1 MTDSTWQITEERF
14 DPQQQA
20 HHETIFT
27 IGNGYLGTRGTFEE
41 NIPGENRATFVHGVF
56 DDAPIIFTELAN
68 FPDWLELE
76 VRLNGQRFTV
86 LEGEVLDYRRW
97 LDLRTGLLTRQV
109 RWRSPLGQVVQLG
122 FERFASLA
130 DPHLMMVRLTVTPE
144 DADLDVELHAGLNG
158 EADNE
163 GLKHWRW
170 VAQGQEEGI
179 AWLELRTRSSNLG
192 VALGMHLHLHITN
205 GPLAHQTWDVRSHP
219 TLVGRAALRAGQT
232 LTAEKVVA
240 IATQRQTPDPRALV
254 LRKLNAL
261 RHPTWAA
268 LWQAHQAAWQTAWQQ
283 CDVEIEGDDEA
294 QLAIRFNLF
303 QLLIAAPANDERVN
317 IGAKTLSGY
326 GYRGHAFWD
335 TEIFMLPFFTCTRPE
350 LARNL
355 LSYRYHCLPGAR
367 RKASANG
374 WRGAQYPWES
384 AATGDEVTPT
394 WVPHLNDPKQLV
406 RIWTGDIEIHISAD
420 VTYAIWQYVRVS
432 GDEGFLLER
441 GAEIILETARFWAE
455 RAEWNET
462 QQRYEYTDVIGPDE
476 YHDHVDNNAYTNY
489 LARWNLNLGMQL
501 AGWLEKEHPQ
511 AGQALFER
519 LALTEAERQHWQQV
533 AAALYCPMDAHSRQV
548 EQFDGYF
555 ARRDVDLA
563 ALEPRTRSVQ
573 ALLGIEG
580 ANETQVLKQPDVLML
595 IYLLPELFDEE
606 TRRANYAY
614 YTPRTDHTYGSSLG
628 PSIQAILACRMGSM
642 EEAWDHFQRAASA
655 DLHDVRG
662 NAGDGIHGASAGG
675 LWQAVVFGFGGLRLT
690 ESGWC
695 AAPRL
700 PAHWKRLRFT
710 VQWHGQPQTFDLTPG
725 GAA

>member
-1 MTDSTWQITEERF
+1 MSDSTWQIVEERF

-27 IGNGYLGTRGTFEE
+27 IGNGYLGTRGAFEE
-41 NIPGENRATFVHGVF
+41 FTPGEKRATFVHGVF

-76 VRLNGQRFTV
+76 IWANGQRFD
-86 LEGEVLDYRRW
+86 LQQGEVLNYRRW

-109 RWRSPLGQVVQLG
+109 RWRTPQGLVLQLC
-122 FERFASLA
+122 FERFASLD
-130 DPHLMMVRLTVTPE
+130 DPHLAIVRLKVTPE
-144 DADLDVELHAGLNG
+144 NGEAEIELHAGLNG

-163 GLKHWRW
+163 GLKHWHW
-170 VAQGQEEGI
+170 VTQQQHQQSSV
-179 AWLELRTRSSNLG
+179 LTLRTRANKLEVSM
-192 VALGMHLHLHITN
+192 GMHLHLHSP
-205 GPLAHQTWDVRSHP
+205 GPYAHQAWDVRNHP
-219 TLVGRAALRAGQT
+219 TLVGRAALKPGQT

-240 IATQRQTPDPRALV
+240 IATQRETPDPHALV
-254 LRKLNAL
+254 LSKLNAL
-261 RHPTWAA
+261 ARPAWPM
-268 LWQAHQAAWQTAWQQ
+268 LWQAQRTAWEKTWQQ
-283 CDVEIEGDDEA
+283 CDVQIEGDDEA

-303 QLLIAAPANDERVN
+303 QLLIAAPANDERVS

-326 GYRGHAFWD
+326 GYRGHVFWD
-335 TEIFMLPFFTCTRPE
+335 TEIFMLPFFSCTRPD

-355 LSYRYHCLPGAR
+355 LSYRYHSLPGAR
-367 RKASANG
+367 RKANANG

-394 WVPHLNDPKQLV
+394 WVPHFNDPKQMV

-420 VTYAIWQYVRVS
+420 VAYAIWQYVRIS
-432 GDEGFLLER
+432 NDQRFLLER

-462 QQRYEYTDVIGPDE
+462 HQRYEYRDVIGPDE

-489 LARWNLNLGMQL
+489 LARWNLNLGLQL
-501 AGWLEKEHPQ
+501 ANWLEQEHPQ
-511 AGQALFER
+511 EGQALLQR
-519 LALTEAERQHWQQV
+519 LALTMDERQHWQKV
-533 AAALYCPMDAHSRQV
+533 AEALYCPLNPETRLV
-548 EQFDGYF
+548 EQFAGYF
-555 ARRDVDLA
+555 ERRAVDLA

-595 IYLLPELFDEE
+595 MYLLPELFDEE

-628 PSIQAILACRMGSM
+628 PAIQAILACRMGSM
-642 EEAWDHFQRAASA
+642 EEAWEHFQRAARA

-675 LWQAVVFGFGGLRLT
+675 LWQAVVFGFGGLHLT
-690 ESGWC
+690 EAGW
-695 AAPRL
+695 AATPRL
-700 PAHWKRLRFT
+700 PKHWQRLRFT
-710 VQWHGQPQTFDLTPG
+710 VQWHGQPQTFDLTPE
-725 GAA
+725 GAS

>member
-1 MTDSTWQITEERF
+1 MTDSTWQILEEQF
-14 DPQQQA
+14 TPEKQA

-27 IGNGYLGTRGTFEE
+27 IGNGYLGTRGAFEE
-41 NIPGENRATFVHGVF
+41 FTPGENRATFVHGIF

-68 FPDWLELE
+68 FPDWLEFE
-76 VRLNGQRFTV
+76 IWANGQHFD
-86 LEGEVLDYRRW
+86 LHQGEVLDYRRW

-109 RWRSPLGQVVQLG
+109 HWRSPQGLVMRLT

-130 DPHLMMVRLTVTPE
+130 DPHLMMVRLQVTPE
-144 DADLDVELHAGLNG
+144 NGEAEIELHAGLNG

-170 VAQGQEEGI
+170 QAQGQEQNT
-179 AWLELRTRSSNLG
+179 AWLELRTRTSNLG
-192 VALGMHLHLHITN
+192 VALGMHLHLHSF
-205 GPLAHQTWDVRSHP
+205 GPLATQMWDVRNHP
-219 TLVGRAALRAGQT
+219 TLIGRAALKPHQT

-240 IATQRQTPDPRALV
+240 IATQRETPTPRALV
-254 LRKLNAL
+254 LSKLNAL
-261 RHPTWAA
+261 AHPAWPV
-268 LWQAHQAAWQTAWQQ
+268 LWEKHCAAWQKTWEQ
-283 CDVEIEGDDEA
+283 CDVEIEGDDQA

-303 QLLIAAPANDERVN
+303 QLLIAAPANDERVS

-326 GYRGHAFWD
+326 GYRGHVFWD
-335 TEIFMLPFFTCTRPE
+335 TEIFMLPFFICTRPE

-394 WVPHLNDPKQLV
+394 WVPHFNDAKQLV

-420 VTYAIWQYVRVS
+420 VTYAIWQYVRTS
-432 GDEGFLLER
+432 GDERFLLER

-455 RAEWNET
+455 RAEWNEAK
-462 QQRYEYTDVIGPDE
+462 QRYEYTDVIGPDE

-501 AGWLEKEHPQ
+501 ANWLEKEHPQ
-511 AGQALFER
+511 DGRTLFER

-533 AAALYCPMDAHSRQV
+533 ATALYCPFDPHSKQI

-580 ANETQVLKQPDVLML
+580 ANQTQVLKQPDVLML

-642 EEAWDHFQRAASA
+642 EEAWEHFQRAANA

-675 LWQAVVFGFGGLRLT
+675 LWQAIVFGFGGLRLT
-690 ESGWC
+690 ENGWC

-710 VQWHGQPQTFDLTPG
+710 VQWHGQSQTFDLTPG